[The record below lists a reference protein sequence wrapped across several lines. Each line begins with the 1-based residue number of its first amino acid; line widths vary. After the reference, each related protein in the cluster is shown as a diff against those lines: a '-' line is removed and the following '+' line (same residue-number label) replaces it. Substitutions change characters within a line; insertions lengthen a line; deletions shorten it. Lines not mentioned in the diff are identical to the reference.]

1 MSFTKLLATGK
12 SLIGMKDQDC
22 PYRMRRENLL
32 PKFESTKNPFAVPA
46 KVEPVKVEPIATA
59 TVAPLS
65 AQTGVMETSL
75 LFDAQLKPVVK
86 AEVVVVPIQETKPA
100 PAQLVPVK
108 VAPKVAAPVMELPVA
123 NPVSTQPATR
133 NISTPAAAPVPKPSG
148 LPAWVKKV
156 NPLSYLPGHSGGA
169 VRSKVG
175 RTPVQTELSL
185 EKVKVVRND
194 LNDTDLTVVAVPAAG
209 KAVSGKS
216 AASLQKTEPNT
227 LNRMTA
233 RFFGVGQPQV

>member
-46 KVEPVKVEPIATA
+46 KVEPVKLESVATA

-65 AQTGVMETSL
+65 SQTGAMETSL

-86 AEVVVVPIQETKPA
+86 AEAAAVPTPEPKPE
-100 PAQLVPVK
+100 PAQPHPVK
-108 VAPKVAAPVMELPVA
+108 VSPKVAAPVMELPVV
-123 NPVSTQPATR
+123 NPVSTQHATR
-133 NISTPAAAPVPKPSG
+133 NTPTPSAKPSG

-156 NPLSYLPGHSGGA
+156 NPLSYLPGQSGGA
-169 VRSKVG
+169 AKPKAG
-175 RTPVQTELSL
+175 RTAVQTELSL
-185 EKVKVVRND
+185 EKVKVMRND
-194 LNDTDLTVVAVPAAG
+194 LNDTDLAVVAVPAAG
-209 KAVSGKS
+209 KAASGKS
-216 AASLQKTEPNT
+216 ATSLQKAESNT